1 MEAIYAI
8 DLKNGLSK
16 DGIIPWISKR
26 DLKFFSNK
34 TKTNVVIMGIN
45 TYLSIPERIR
55 PLKNRLNIVLTSNP
69 DKFLELDDGIKNVI
83 FTNNNKIHNSIL
95 NNREIFQK
103 KYPFLSRDFKIFIIG
118 GKKVYEQFIPL
129 CNKVWVTR
137 IKKNYSC
144 DLELNYDYSKQ
155 FKEPQIIEEDEE
167 LEIYLYEK
175 LK

>member
-16 DGIIPWISKR
+16 DGIIPWISKK

-55 PLKNRLNIVLTSNP
+55 PFKNRLNIVLTSNP
-69 DKFLELDDGIKNVI
+69 DKFLELDDDIKNVI
-83 FTNNNKIHNSIL
+83 FTNNDKIHNSIL

-118 GKKVYEQFIPL
+118 GKKIYEQFIPL

-137 IKKNYSC
+137 IKKNYLC
-144 DLELNYDYSKQ
+144 DLEFNYEYSKQ
-155 FKEPQIIEEDEE
+155 FKEPQIIEEDDE

>member
-8 DLKNGLSK
+8 DFKNGLSK
-16 DGIIPWISKR
+16 DGIIPWISKK

-83 FTNNNKIHNSIL
+83 FTNNDKIYNSIL

-103 KYPFLSRDFKIFIIG
+103 KYSFLSRDFKIFIIG
-118 GKKVYEQFIPL
+118 GKKIYEQFIPL

-137 IKKNYSC
+137 IKKNYLC
-144 DLELNYDYSKQ
+144 DLEFNYEYSKQ
-155 FKEPQIIEEDEE
+155 FKEPQIIEEDDE

>member
-16 DGIIPWISKR
+16 DGIIPWISKK

-55 PLKNRLNIVLTSNP
+55 PFKNRLNIVLTSNP
-69 DKFLELDDGIKNVI
+69 DKFLELDDDIKNVI
-83 FTNNNKIHNSIL
+83 FTNNDKIHNSIL

-103 KYPFLSRDFKIFIIG
+103 KYSFLSRDFKIFIIG
-118 GKKVYEQFIPL
+118 GKKIYEQFIPL

-137 IKKNYSC
+137 IKKYYSC
-144 DLELNYDYSKQ
+144 DLEFNYDYSKQ
-155 FKEPQIIEEDEE
+155 FKEPQIIEEDDE